1 MNKKIFL
8 CLSLL
13 APAFLNAGGIIS
25 ALYSKLSKSQK
36 LIAFEA
42 TQKSNK
48 NVITYEL
55 TEKYYRH
62 LKAQNST
69 SQFR

>member
-25 ALYSKLSKSQK
+25 ALYSKLSKPQK
-36 LIAFEA
+36 LIAFEV
-42 TQKSNK
+42 TQKPAK
-48 NVITYEL
+48 NPIKYEL
-55 TEKYYRH
+55 TEKYYK
-62 LKAQNST
+62 LLQAQNGT